1 MSRAVLQN
9 QTQAKAKALWE
20 RAIVAKGGRER
31 LHSIYNLVVSTETA
45 YLTRTGRR
53 NQVRREYL
61 FVFPDKYWS
70 YEDYGSDVFGTR
82 MQMLNYETKMQYVGS
97 PGHPETILEPIKG
110 LKRNKDINYLEI
122 GLLLETKWQQPIAI
136 KASTGLIGS
145 KRVDVVETRIN
156 GRRVDF
162 ALDREMHLPIRIS
175 FYNAINNKTYIDVQQ
190 FSDYVEV
197 AGIRVPQRSKF
208 EDGTEQKS
216 VIQFNVEYNPAIFVK
231 PPALGLGQKAW
242 QPKS

>member
-31 LHSIYNLVVSTETA
+31 LHSIYNLVVSAETA

-110 LKRNKDINYLEI
+110 LKRNKDINYWRL
-122 GLLLETKWQQPIAI
+122 AC
-136 KASTGLIGS
+136 
-145 KRVDVVETRIN
+145 
-156 GRRVDF
+156 
-162 ALDREMHLPIRIS
+162 
-175 FYNAINNKTYIDVQQ
+175 Y
-190 FSDYVEV
+190 
-197 AGIRVPQRSKF
+197 
-208 EDGTEQKS
+208 
-216 VIQFNVEYNPAIFVK
+216 
-231 PPALGLGQKAW
+231 
-242 QPKS
+242 